1 VCLGIRKSRIFPA
14 ASLVSSAEFA
24 CLRNN
29 FMNSQFRF
37 GHLKVRCVTACE
49 RVVLPCRNAGLV
61 YVMPSTK
68 IDSPPFPPIP
78 FFSLWRIWFWVPLL
92 SSRPCTF
99 LASILISA
107 SFPIYYQELDLVRC
121 IAAIWIVCLLP
132 VSTGRPAVN
141 CFSRRKYVAN
151 IMWANVLAIVH
162 NHPVI

>member
-68 IDSPPFPPIP
+68 IDSPPLPPNP
-78 FFSLWRIWFWVPLL
+78 LFFAVENLVLSTAFEFSPVYFSCFYFDFCIISNILSGVGFGEVYCCHMDSLSVASINRQASGELLL
-92 SSRPCTF
+92 STQIRSK
-99 LASILISA
+99 
-107 SFPIYYQELDLVRC
+107 YN
-121 IAAIWIVCLLP
+121 
-132 VSTGRPAVN
+132 VSE
-141 CFSRRKYVAN
+141 CFSHRT
-151 IMWANVLAIVH
+151 
-162 NHPVI
+162 